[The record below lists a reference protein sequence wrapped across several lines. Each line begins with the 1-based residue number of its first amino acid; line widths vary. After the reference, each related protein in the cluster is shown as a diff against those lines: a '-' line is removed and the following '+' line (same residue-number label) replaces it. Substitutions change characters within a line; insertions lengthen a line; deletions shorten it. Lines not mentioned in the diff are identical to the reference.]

1 MKLKF
6 QTISAVA
13 ALALSGVSLQAQA
26 SSSFFD
32 LVNKTSTYAG
42 VVTADFGVVPVA
54 GVSGATGDT
63 IFTAT
68 GGGTTATYKDGSIYT
83 ASSSGITAQ
92 PPGSTGGFWSIGS
105 TPSTQNGPGKVTFS
119 TAVKYYGFLWGSP
132 DTYNNV
138 TFSILNTASNVASV
152 VTVNGAASPMP
163 GNGNQA
169 FSAYLNFFAGAD
181 ETITGVSFASSGN
194 ALETDNHSFS
204 VTAVPEPETYAMM
217 LAGLG
222 LMGAIV
228 RRRKSKQA

>member
-1 MKLKF
+1 MKFKF
-6 QTISAVA
+6 RTISAVA

-42 VVTADFGVVPVA
+42 VVTADFGNSPVTGLA
-54 GVSGATGDT
+54 GSTGDT
-63 IFTAT
+63 VFTAT

-83 ASSSGITAQ
+83 VSSGGITAR
-92 PPGSTGGFWSIGS
+92 PPGSTGGFWSIGTS
-105 TPSTQNGPGKVTFS
+105 PATQVGPGQVSFS
-119 TAVKYYGFLWGSP
+119 TAVQYYGFLWGSP

-138 TFSILNTASNVASV
+138 KFSVFNTLTKTTSV
-152 VTVNGAASPMP
+152 VNVNGAASPLP

-169 FSAYLNFFAGAD
+169 FSAYLNFFAGAN
-181 ETITGVSFASSGN
+181 EEITGVTFLSGSN
-194 ALETDNHSFS
+194 AFETDNHSFS

-222 LMGAIV
+222 LMGAVV

>member
-42 VVTADFGVVPVA
+42 VVTADFGISPVT
-54 GVSGATGDT
+54 GLISSGDT
-63 IFTAT
+63 VFTAT

-83 ASSSGITAQ
+83 VSSGGITAQ
-92 PPGSTGGFWSIGS
+92 PPGSTGGFWSIGTS
-105 TPSTQNGPGKVTFS
+105 PDTQDGPGQVSFS
-119 TAVKYYGFLWGSP
+119 TAVQYYGFLWGSP

-138 TFSILNTASNVASV
+138 KFSVLNTLTNATSF
-152 VTVNGAASPMP
+152 VTVNGAASPLP

-169 FSAYLNFFAGAD
+169 FSAYLNFFAGAN
-181 ETITGVSFASSGN
+181 EKITGVTFLSGSN
-194 ALETDNHSFS
+194 AFETDNHSFS

-222 LMGAIV
+222 LMGAVV